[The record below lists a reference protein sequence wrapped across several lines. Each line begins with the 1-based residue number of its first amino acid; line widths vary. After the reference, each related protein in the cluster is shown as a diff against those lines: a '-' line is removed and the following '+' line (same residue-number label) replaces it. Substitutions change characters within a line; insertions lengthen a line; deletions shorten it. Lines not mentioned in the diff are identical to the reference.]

1 MTRVATYAQHLLTQ
15 SYLRVTQSRVN
26 DENTAVA
33 SGKVAQ
39 TYAQL
44 GVDSHRL
51 LSLEDSNARS
61 EQYIQNI
68 DRASGRLNIMESAVG
83 TLVDRATYVLGQLA
97 IAVNA
102 DNADNIALD
111 ELGGSYLTDM
121 AEVLNV
127 RHEGRALF
135 AGSRGNLKPVDLTGY
150 DPTAGW
156 PPPVLGTVDTSY
168 YQGDSITATARA
180 DDSFD
185 LDYGITADEPGFEKF
200 MRALAYTRWA
210 GQNPTDPDRGNVLSA
225 AMDLTRE
232 AISDMSRVRSKIG
245 TNASVL
251 DATRTRHE
259 QFTNY
264 ATEAISG
271 LEDTNLTEAIT
282 RLNADQTLLQASYLS
297 LSRLDSIS
305 LVDFLR

>member
-15 SYLRVTQSRVN
+15 SYLRATQSRIN
-26 DENTAVA
+26 SDNTAIA

-39 TYAQL
+39 SYSQL

-51 LSLEDSNARS
+51 LSLEDSGAKA
-61 EQYIQNI
+61 EQYIKNI
-68 DRASGRLNIMESAVG
+68 DRATGRLNIMESAVG

-97 IAVNA
+97 TAINA

-111 ELGGSYLTDM
+111 ELGGSYLTDT
-121 AEVLNV
+121 AQVLNV

-135 AGSRGNLKPVDLTGY
+135 AGSRGNLKPVDLAGY
-150 DPTAGW
+150 DPTAAW

-168 YQGDSITATARA
+168 YLGDGVTATARA
-180 DDSFD
+180 DESFD

-232 AISDMSRVRSKIG
+232 AIDDMSRVRSKIG

-251 DATRTRHE
+251 DATRIRHE
-259 QFTNY
+259 QFQNY

-271 LEDTNLTEAIT
+271 LEDTDLTQAIT

>member
-1 MTRVATYAQHLLTQ
+1 MTRVANYAQHLLTQ
-15 SYLRVTQSRVN
+15 SYLRATQVRINS
-26 DENTAVA
+26 DNTAIA

-39 TYAQL
+39 SYSEL
-44 GVDSHRL
+44 GVDSYRL
-51 LSLEDSNARS
+51 LSLEDSSAKA

-68 DRASGRLNIMESAVG
+68 DRASGRLNIMESALG

-97 IAVNA
+97 TAVNA

-111 ELGGSYLTDM
+111 ELGSSYLTDT

-135 AGSRGNLKPVDLTGY
+135 AGSRGNLKPVDLAGY
-150 DPTAGW
+150 NPTAAW

-180 DDSFD
+180 DESFD

-200 MRALAYTRWA
+200 MRALAYTQWA

-232 AISDMSRVRSKIG
+232 AIDDMSRVRSKIG

-251 DATRTRHE
+251 DATRLRHE
-259 QFTNY
+259 QFQNY
-264 ATEAISG
+264 ATEAISE
-271 LEDTNLTEAIT
+271 LEDTDLTEAIT

>member
-15 SYLRVTQSRVN
+15 SYLRATQVRIN
-26 DENTAVA
+26 ADNTAIA

-39 TYAQL
+39 TYSQL

-51 LSLEDSNARS
+51 LSLEDSSARA

-68 DRASGRLNIMESAVG
+68 DRASGRLSIMESAVG
-83 TLVDRATYVLGQLA
+83 TLVDRATYVLSQLA
-97 IAVNA
+97 VAING

-111 ELGGSYLTDM
+111 ELGDSYLTDS
-121 AEVLNV
+121 AQVLNV

-135 AGSRGNLKPVDLTGY
+135 AGSRGNLKPVELAAY
-150 DPTAGW
+150 DPTAAW
-156 PPPVLGTVDTSY
+156 PPPVLGTVDTGY
-168 YQGDSITATARA
+168 YQGDSVTATARA
-180 DDSFD
+180 DDSFE
-185 LDYGITADEPGFEKF
+185 LNYGVTADEPGFEKF
-200 MRALAYTRWA
+200 LRALAYTRWA
-210 GQNPTDPDRGNVLSA
+210 GQNPTDPDRGTVLSA

-232 AISDMSRVRSKIG
+232 AIEDMSRIRSKIG

-251 DATRTRHE
+251 DAAKLRHE
-259 QFTNY
+259 QFKNY

-271 LEDTNLTEAIT
+271 LEDTDLTEAIT

>member
-15 SYLRVTQSRVN
+15 SYLRATQVRIN
-26 DENTAVA
+26 ADNTAIA

-39 TYAQL
+39 TYSQL

-51 LSLEDSNARS
+51 LSLEDSSARA

-68 DRASGRLNIMESAVG
+68 DRASGRLSIMESAVG
-83 TLVDRATYVLGQLA
+83 TLVDRATYVLSQLA
-97 IAVNA
+97 VAINA

-111 ELGGSYLTDM
+111 ELGDSYLTDS
-121 AEVLNV
+121 AQVLNV

-135 AGSRGNLKPVDLTGY
+135 AGSRGNLKPVELAAY
-150 DPTAGW
+150 DPTAAW
-156 PPPVLGTVDTSY
+156 PPPVLGTVDTGY
-168 YQGDSITATARA
+168 YQGDSVTATARA
-180 DDSFD
+180 DDSFE
-185 LDYGITADEPGFEKF
+185 LNYGVTADEPGFEKF
-200 MRALAYTRWA
+200 LRALAYTRWA
-210 GQNPTDPDRGNVLSA
+210 GQNPTDPDRGTVLSA

-232 AISDMSRVRSKIG
+232 AIEDMSRIRSKIG

-251 DATRTRHE
+251 DAAKLRHE
-259 QFTNY
+259 QFKNY

-271 LEDTNLTEAIT
+271 LEDTDLTEAIT